1 MISYYFKQIKFNV
14 PICTMQAYNLE
25 EEIYQESLKRI
36 EAFQVKSITRLTT
49 FKTLFDYRL

>member
-36 EAFQVKSITRLTT
+36 EAFHVKKYHKINDL
-49 FKTLFDYRL
+49 

>member
-1 MISYYFKQIKFNV
+1 
-14 PICTMQAYNLE
+14 MQAYNLE

-36 EAFQVKSITRLTT
+36 EAFHVKSITRLTT